1 MIRVLV
7 AADSA
12 IVRAGL
18 SALVSES
25 DTLTVVGTV
34 VARTIAVQQTAQQ
47 LATQQPDIVLLD
59 WDSQEDEGILP
70 WVQETDENLAL
81 PWVLLV
87 DPVQPGWIS
96 EALRLN
102 VRGILPREAIATE
115 LIATL
120 EAVAAGLTVLHPDIL
135 ELLLPN
141 LPAFQPAFQP
151 QAFPAQEAN
160 LQALTPREI
169 QVLSMLAEGLG
180 NKAIAKRLQISEH
193 TVKFHVGSIFSKLNA
208 SSRTEAVTLG
218 ARQGL
223 ILL

>member
-1 MIRVLV
+1 VIRVLV

-18 SALVSES
+18 AALLSES
-25 DTLTVVGTV
+25 STLTVVGTV
-34 VARTIAVQQTAQQ
+34 VTAATIAA
-47 LATQQPDIVLLD
+47 QQPDVVLLD
-59 WDSQEDEGILP
+59 WDNLEEEGVLPFIQEIDEH
-70 WVQETDENLAL
+70 WAL

-87 DPVQPGWIS
+87 DRVQSASWVS

-102 VRGILPREAIATE
+102 VRGILPREAIAAE
-115 LIATL
+115 LIAAI
-120 EAVAAGLTVLHPDIL
+120 EGVAAGLAVLHPDIL
-135 ELLLPN
+135 ELLMPN
-141 LPAFQPAFQP
+141 LPTFQPQAFQP
-151 QAFPAQEAN
+151 QAFPTQESG
-160 LQALTPREI
+160 LQGLTPREI

-193 TVKFHVGSIFSKLNA
+193 TVKFHVGSIFGKLNA

-218 ARQGL
+218 AKQGL